1 MTFWQENYGFVKDV
15 YDFRLQKYQE
25 WMDNLEGI
33 VNKVLSPG
41 VQYTYKEFK
50 IIQDSLTSLTRD
62 LEKDGMKEWLD
73 MMLEKVSL
81 RVSADEN
88 AVSSKDKE
96 FKAAE
101 KKKLQ
106 ALIDRHDKLMPPT
119 QETQAKVDVYA
130 RCYAYGDD
138 ISQCLKTLQEMHHLA
153 VKDIHPHNMNMV
165 EEQIEKAEKVI
176 NTVESQKDLYE
187 ELLKRGK
194 KLASNPNRAP
204 FLSDLI
210 EKMELTWK
218 DANEQSKV
226 RHGMLVN
233 ASKDWEKYDACRN
246 DINAPVEK
254 LEAEIKKYRKF
265 YDPEVGAKKLAVRKE
280 IWEEQKK
287 IADDV
292 VDTMKKCYV
301 TIIVLAGSE
310 KKEFLDKEVGEVE
323 EKCSIIGKC
332 WEKLD
337 ELYKYN
343 GALQGA
349 VDHQKAL
356 RGWADPT
363 SERLVFI
370 TTDPGLTPEE
380 RVREILI
387 LQEQV
392 KEKWPQVEPLD
403 AIFNDLIK
411 EEDAEKSE
419 TAKKFLD
426 SWNENK
432 VIIKACCDAI
442 KAESENISQDQMFYA
457 DYLCLVKDFKPHMAK
472 FEEEA
477 KIVFNKPANMDD
489 CLKLIEDIKG
499 HQANYAEAKGM
510 LEAAGKA
517 RESMEVQSATENE
530 VGALGERWEAVQK
543 HAEWRMETV
552 LALKTAWDDLT
563 DWNNDLRDRVNAV
576 NDTAP
581 DAVDLDY
588 LNNAWNTLKEKFNK
602 KIDCWNAIA

>member
-1 MTFWQENYGFVKDV
+1 VKDV

-411 EEDAEKSE
+411 EENTEKSE
-419 TAKKFLD
+419 TAKKTLGD
-426 SWNENK
+426 WVESKNK
-432 VIIKACCDAI
+432 IKQVCDDIEKEAGSI
-442 KAESENISQDQMFYA
+442 SEDQRFYA
-457 DYLCLVKDFKPHMAK
+457 DYLCGVKDFKPWMESAEASTK
-472 FEEEA
+472 EELP
-477 KIVFNKPANMDD
+477 KPNS
-489 CLKLIEDIKG
+489 IEDCIALLETVKAFDAVCSEQKG
-499 HQANYAEAKGM
+499 K
-510 LEAAGKA
+510 LEAAGAA
-517 RESMEVQSATENE
+517 REAMEKQSATENE
-530 VGALGERWEAVQK
+530 VGPLTERW
-543 HAEWRMETV
+543 
-552 LALKTAWDDLT
+552 DL
-563 DWNNDLRDRVNAV
+563 V
-576 NDTAP
+576 
-581 DAVDLDY
+581 
-588 LNNAWNTLKEKFNK
+588 K
-602 KIDCWNAIA
+602 KIGEERIEKITNLMNTWQELAKTTDEITSKMVVVPTVEEPNIEDLEKIFGAVKELYAKKKEQLATV